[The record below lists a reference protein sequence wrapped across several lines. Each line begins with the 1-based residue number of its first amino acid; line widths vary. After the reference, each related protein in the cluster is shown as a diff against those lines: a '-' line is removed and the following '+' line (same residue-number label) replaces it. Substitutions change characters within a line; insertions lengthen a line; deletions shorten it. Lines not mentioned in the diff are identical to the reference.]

1 SRECDNGPR
10 VEPPGVEC
18 LPSLPRR
25 AAIAGVLFFLSG
37 SAALVYQVVWQRI
50 LALQSGVGIHS
61 IAIIVAAFMVGLGL
75 GSHAGGLVSERRTAR
90 GALVAFALVE
100 IAVGVFGAASGP
112 LFYDL
117 LSLRHSGLFHP
128 SSRAA
133 VVQFACL
140 TPPTFLMGMS
150 LPLLGRGIVSDV
162 RQAPRTIGYLYAL
175 NT

>member
-18 LPSLPRR
+18 LPFLPRR

-100 IAVGVFGAASGP
+100 IGGGALLRPPVAPPLRAFPSVLPGGRGAVRVPHAADVPHGHVPAAPGA
-112 LFYDL
+112 
-117 LSLRHSGLFHP
+117 RHRVG
-128 SSRAA
+128 RAA
-133 VVQFACL
+133 GGAHDGAPRR
-140 TPPTFLMGMS
+140 PPTR
-150 LPLLGRGIVSDV
+150 PGRG
-162 RQAPRTIGYLYAL
+162 
-175 NT
+175 